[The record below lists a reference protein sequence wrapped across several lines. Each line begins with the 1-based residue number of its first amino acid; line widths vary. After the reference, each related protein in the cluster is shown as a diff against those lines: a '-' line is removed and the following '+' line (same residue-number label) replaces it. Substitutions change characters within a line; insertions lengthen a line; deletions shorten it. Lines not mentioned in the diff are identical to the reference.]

1 MEFNGRSTSA
11 KLADPIDKPDATPF
25 ERRTARSVAHAK
37 NMARALNV
45 DLFDEDYRGR
55 FSEIVQNCSICAHHS
70 DCGAR
75 VAIVSVTDTPPLH
88 CRNKGVFRRIG

>member
-11 KLADPIDKPDATPF
+11 RLADLIDKPDSTPF

-45 DLFDEDYRGR
+45 DLFDERYRGR
-55 FSEIVQNCSICAHHS
+55 FKEIVQNCLICAHHA
-70 DCGAR
+70 DCGNR
-75 VAIVSVTDTPPLH
+75 VTIASVTDTPPAL
-88 CRNKGVFRRIG
+88 CRNKGVFGRKA